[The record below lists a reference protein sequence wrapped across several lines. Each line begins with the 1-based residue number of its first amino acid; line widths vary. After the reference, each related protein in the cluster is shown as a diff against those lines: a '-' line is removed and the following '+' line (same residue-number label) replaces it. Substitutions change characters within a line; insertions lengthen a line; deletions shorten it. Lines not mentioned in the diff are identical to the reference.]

1 MGILIV
7 INNFLH
13 DFAAGILLGN
23 IALTLFIR
31 NEIKEMPL
39 LFRVLRKQ
47 LMISYLALILIVI
60 GGTIR
65 TILYGRFEW
74 INEAGIAQTYVLII
88 KHFVLGGIAISGVYY
103 QLKLK
108 KNLRELCKNYTN
120 IVTTEKGIGGK
131 IKTVLKMDDEARS
144 LP

>member
-7 INNFLH
+7 INNFFH

-31 NEIKEMPL
+31 NEIKEVPL

-47 LMISYLALILIVI
+47 LMISYFALIVIVI

-65 TILYGRFEW
+65 TILYGRYEW
-74 INEAGIAQTYVLII
+74 INEAGIVQTYVLII
-88 KHFVLGGIAISGVYY
+88 KHFVIGGIGISGVYY

-120 IVTTEKGIGGK
+120 ILTPENGIGGK
-131 IKTVLKMDDEARS
+131 KKKS
-144 LP
+144 S